1 MCVNSFSIEVA
12 EAVIRLD
19 DAAQLAVA
27 GVVEAR
33 VGGEHQKSTSL
44 VSPTNLRFKT
54 DYLSGFIK
62 Q

>member
-1 MCVNSFSIEVA
+1 MGVNSFAIEVT
-12 EAVIRLD
+12 EAVVGLD

-44 VSPTNLRFKT
+44 VSPTNLRLKT